1 MAGPSAGPHRKE
13 RRARPLI
20 HRGPSWFTWPGPPRR
35 VRDSYEAVTGAVRP
49 NSDAL
54 AGGTT
59 HAFANP
65 GTNVTAVLLQYES

>member
-1 MAGPSAGPHRKE
+1 
-13 RRARPLI
+13 
-20 HRGPSWFTWPGPPRR
+20 
-35 VRDSYEAVTGAVRP
+35 VTGAVRP